1 MPLHAG
7 RLSRRSFL
15 VQGAAAAGGLAVVGR
30 AWGSAAGTN
39 PHLFALLSDTHI
51 PESPEIIASETN
63 MTANLR
69 QVVREVAALEAQPA
83 GVFVNGDCAH
93 VKGLPADYANFVRCV
108 TPLVEGRLPLHLA
121 LGNHDDRGPF
131 YDALAEQ
138 KPARAVVESK
148 HVSVVESPLANWFLL
163 DSLKEVNVTA
173 GELGK
178 AQREWLAGALAAR
191 SDKPALVMVH
201 HNPQFEPPAEGK
213 AWGGIQDTAE
223 LIELL
228 GRHSHVK
235 ALIFGHSHNW
245 SISRRDKLHLVN
257 LPPVAYV
264 FTAGKPNGWVR
275 AELRER
281 GISLELRTIDPAHK
295 QSGERVDLSWS
306 T

>member
-1 MPLHAG
+1 MPLHA
-7 RLSRRSFL
+7 LPLTRRSFL
-15 VQGAAAAGGLAVVGR
+15 AQGAAAVVGVAAVRTGWCADAR
-30 AWGSAAGTN
+30 AN

-51 PESPEIIASETN
+51 PESPETIASETN

-69 QVVREVAALEAQPA
+69 QVVREITALEAQPA

-93 VKGLPADYANFVRCV
+93 VKGLPGDYVNFVRCV
-108 TPLVEGRLPLHLA
+108 TPLVDALLPLHLT

-131 YDALAEQ
+131 YDALAPQ
-138 KPARAVVESK
+138 RHAREVVESK

-173 GELGK
+173 GKLGNV
-178 AQREWLAGALAAR
+178 QRDWLAGALAAR

-223 LIELL
+223 LFELL
-228 GRHSHVK
+228 GRHSNVK

-245 SISRRDKLHLVN
+245 SISRRDKLHLIN

-275 AELRER
+275 VELRER
-281 GISLELRTIDPAHK
+281 GISLELRTINPAHK